1 MTNNDP
7 IFDHERLEC
16 PPDIEYTTEQ
26 LLPVVVGAHPRAE
39 LGDRPWAGKLVRVMR
54 HALRERGQAAGEG
67 LLPLVV
73 SDVWFLNDEALMR
86 QPVIAL
92 GDPGVNAASA
102 YFATRLPATY
112 AVENACQVLLDPK
125 LYDLKACLWGVNDE
139 SMAAAVEYFQKKWL
153 GPFLEAAELS
163 VDV

>member
-1 MTNNDP
+1 MSTNDP
-7 IFDHERLEC
+7 IFEHERLEC
-16 PPDIEYTTEQ
+16 PPGIDYTTEQ

-39 LGDRPWAGKLVRVMR
+39 LGDRPWAGKLVRAMR
-54 HALRERGQAAGEG
+54 QTLRESGQAAGEG

-73 SDVWFLNDEALMR
+73 SDVWYLNDEALMR
-86 QPVIAL
+86 QPVIAI

-112 AVENACQVLLDPK
+112 AVENACQVLLDPE
-125 LYDLKACLWGVNDE
+125 LFDLKACLWGVNDD
-139 SMAAAVEYFQKKWL
+139 STAAAVEYFQQKWL
-153 GPFLEAAELS
+153 EKFLEAAELS

>member
-1 MTNNDP
+1 MTTNDP
-7 IFDHERLEC
+7 IFEHERLEC
-16 PPDIEYTTEQ
+16 PPEIEYTTEQ

-39 LGDRPWAGKLVRVMR
+39 MGERPWAGKIAREMR
-54 HALRERGQAAGEG
+54 RILREGGQALGEG
-67 LLPLVV
+67 LIPLVV

-102 YFATRLPATY
+102 YLATRLPATY
-112 AVENACQVLLDPK
+112 AVENACQVLLDPE
-125 LYDLKACLWGVNDE
+125 LFELKACLWGVNDE
-139 SMAAAVEYFQKKWL
+139 STGAAVEYFLQKWL
-153 GPFLEAAELS
+153 QKFLQAAELS